1 MNATFQENTTFH
13 EKERVEMKDK
23 DSSYRKVVFKDT
35 SADFEVLINSTV
47 KTKETIKWRDGNEYP
62 LFKIEIS
69 SASHPFFTGTD
80 KILDSE
86 GRVEK
91 FKRRF
96 NL

>member
-1 MNATFQENTTFH
+1 MQHFNRNETLR

-23 DSSYRKVVFKDT
+23 DSNYRKVVFKDT
-35 SADFEVLINSTV
+35 SADFEVLINSSV